1 MGPFE
6 GSFSDVVIPFQK
18 AGAAQPSSPFWQL
31 IQNLQEVFWT
41 AVTPNPQ
48 LIEAM
53 FLLSMPRHSQPAL
66 CVDLSWIEEEIGYG
80 FFKTHLSRDQ
90 HYVLATYRNDDGHQA
105 EFSLDVRGNGRDIT
119 LFHGSQNNGQEL
131 RLTRLADQAA
141 YRIASFKVDGEDAD
155 EITLETVSSFLA
167 GLVPAMNA
175 SARQK
180 LTPPASFTAHLRLV
194 T

>member
-1 MGPFE
+1 MGPSE
-6 GSFSDVVIPFQK
+6 ATFSAVIIPFQK
-18 AGAAQPSSPFWQL
+18 TSEAPQSAPFWQM
-31 IQNLQEVFWT
+31 IRSLQDIFWT

-48 LIEAM
+48 LAEAM
-53 FLLSMPRHSQPAL
+53 LMLAMPRHRQPDL
-66 CVDLSWIEEEIGYG
+66 CVELSWIEDEIGYG
-80 FFKTHLSRDQ
+80 FFKTHLGRDQ
-90 HYVLATYRNDDGHQA
+90 HHVLATYRNDDGHQA

-155 EITLETVSSFLA
+155 EITLEMVSSFLA

-180 LTPPASFTAHLRLV
+180 LTPPASFAAHLRLV